1 VVSLVRMIGH
11 CSRRFRGRLVNWL
24 SGRMS
29 LDRVVWMVGMQI
41 DFSAI
46 QREHRT
52 TDDCINIK
60 ADDSS

>member
-1 VVSLVRMIGH
+1 
-11 CSRRFRGRLVNWL
+11 
-24 SGRMS
+24 MS